1 MSSKFSNRFLEE
13 ASHPAI
19 ATKCAALDELEY
31 TVLSPSPPEKKP
43 FFSIIVVIYDTV
55 PSYVADCLSSLE
67 SQTCPRESFEVIIID
82 NGSSGTVRSLI
93 ETFYSK
99 QSNCSVLRTSSNFYD
114 YSRAEMED
122 PTALLWNA
130 GLFASSGEVS
140 YFLSCDDQ
148 LSANA
153 LEEIGATFKRRPGVA
168 TVAPRVH
175 SVDAE
180 GNLNGDYSMQLD
192 SYNERPDYVD
202 GRNLTRSV
210 LSGNPL
216 IGAPGGLLFA
226 RVEHVVARGGYDRV
240 NDLTQWLKF
249 APYGLHGYAREATLF
264 WRHHSGQANK
274 KHAKAGYC
282 HYLNYRELNR
292 NYDFSGFFRQI
303 GLMEEAKKVETFLK
317 QFASKQALKAI
328 RESVDHGVT
337 PAFRASVNTVR
348 ESRGRLLFPAIG
360 VLLAAIVIPADKALF
375 HGFFLKK
382 LRSAR
387 EFAKAEK
394 PQGN

>member
-1 MSSKFSNRFLEE
+1 MHSKFSNRFIEE
-13 ASHPAI
+13 AAHPAI
-19 ATKCAALDELEY
+19 EIRRAALDELEY
-31 TVLSPSPPEKKP
+31 TILPPPLPEEKP
-43 FFSIIVVIYDTV
+43 FFSIIVLIYDTV
-55 PSYVADCLSSLE
+55 PRYVADCLSSLE
-67 SQTCPRESFEVIIID
+67 SQTCPTESFEVIIID

-93 ETFYSK
+93 DAFYSK
-99 QSNCSVLRTSSNFYD
+99 QSNCLVLRTSSNFYD

-153 LEEIGATFKRRPGVA
+153 LGEIEATFKRNPGVA

-180 GNLNGDYSMQLD
+180 SNLNVTISLRLD
-192 SYNERPDYVD
+192 THNERPDYVD
-202 GRNLTRSV
+202 GRNLARSV
-210 LSGNPL
+210 LLDEPR
-216 IGAPGGLLFA
+216 IGSPGGLLFA
-226 RVEHVVARGGYDRV
+226 RVEHIIARGGYDRV

-249 APYGLHGYAREATLF
+249 APYGLHGYARDATLF

-292 NYDFSGFFRQI
+292 NYDFSGFFREI
-303 GLMEEAKKVETFLK
+303 GLVDEAEKVELFL
-317 QFASKQALKAI
+317 QRFASKQALKAV
-328 RESVDHGVT
+328 RESADYGLT
-337 PAFRASVNTVR
+337 PAFRATVNSIR
-348 ESRGRLLFPAIG
+348 ESKGRLLVPAIG
-360 VLLAAIVIPADKALF
+360 VLLIAFLILADKVL
-375 HGFFLKK
+375 LRELSLNTLRK
-382 LRSAR
+382 LR
-387 EFAKAEK
+387 ELAKTK
-394 PQGN
+394 KSQGN